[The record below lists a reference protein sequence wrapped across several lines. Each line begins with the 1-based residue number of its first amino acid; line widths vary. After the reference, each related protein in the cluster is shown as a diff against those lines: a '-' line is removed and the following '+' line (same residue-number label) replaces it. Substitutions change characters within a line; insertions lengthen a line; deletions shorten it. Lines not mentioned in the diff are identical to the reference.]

1 MKRPWNLPDYPVY
14 SLATYGAAGVNMNI
28 CTYVTAISMQP
39 KLYAIAVYE
48 NTKTLENLQHSS
60 EVVLQYLHKNQY
72 TLVRHLGQKSG
83 LKVDK
88 DQWLKKRKLLTTWQ
102 GREVLQGAAAY
113 VYLKKVKLVSTQGDH
128 QLFLFELKK
137 YAASSNELLTTQL
150 LSDKKIIRI

>member
-14 SLATYGAAGVNMNI
+14 SLATYGKEGVNMNI

-60 EVVLQYLHKNQY
+60 EVVLQYLHIDQY